1 MALFWDNWKNV
12 VEFKEILKIS
22 QTMDREIL
30 KVKNLTVEFYGQK
43 VVDDVNFTVKKG
55 EVLAIVGPNGS
66 GKSVLFRAL
75 LDLVPYSGEIKW
87 CKGIKIGYVPQ
98 KLAVEKDFP
107 LTAGEFMML
116 REARPRHEIEK
127 ALGGVG
133 LRKKGKGFSWLLNKK
148 LGQLSSGQFQRL
160 LIANSLIGQPDVLL
174 FDEPT
179 AGVDIAGEETIYELF
194 RKLQA
199 STELA
204 VILISH
210 DLNAVHDFADN
221 VLCLNRK
228 QICFGRP
235 HEVLD
240 HKILH
245 HLYGEDIERHHHDFS
260 AL

>member
-1 MALFWDNWKNV
+1 MG
-12 VEFKEILKIS
+12 E
-22 QTMDREIL
+22 EIL
-30 KVKNLTVEFYGQK
+30 KVEKLSVEFYGQK
-43 VVDDVNFTVKKG
+43 VVEDVNFSLKKG

-75 LDLVPYSGEIKW
+75 LGLVPYAGKITW
-87 CKGIKIGYVPQ
+87 QKGIKIGYVPQ

-116 REARPRHEIEK
+116 RGAKTRQQEIEK
-127 ALGGVG
+127 VFDEVG
-133 LRKKGKGFSWLLNKK
+133 LHKKNKEYDWLLNKK
-148 LGQLSSGQFQRL
+148 LGQLSSGQLQRL
-160 LIANSLIGQPDVLL
+160 LIANSLTGKPDVLL

-179 AGVDIAGEETIYELF
+179 AGIDIAGEETIYELF

-199 STELA
+199 STELT

-210 DLNAVHDFADN
+210 DLNAIHDFSDN
-221 VLCLNRK
+221 VLCLSRK

-240 HKILH
+240 HRLLH
-245 HLYGEDIERHHHDFS
+245 HLYGEEIEHHHHGHDLS
-260 AL
+260 ML